1 MTESFN
7 ISVNGLIDATL
18 ETKLFHKIVLQR
30 QNTLPTKFIDG
41 LLNLIYIL
49 LQNSS
54 RNFAKLRTEISK
66 SDIVGEIFLPHVNK
80 CT

>member
-18 ETKLFHKIVLQR
+18 ETKLFHKIVLQKKDVSSR
-30 QNTLPTKFIDG
+30 FIDG
-41 LLNLIYIL
+41 LLNLIDIL

-54 RNFAKLRTEISK
+54 KNFAKLRTEISK
-66 SDIVGEIFLPHVNK
+66 SDIVGELLLPHVNK